1 MSKKAPLSAN
11 LREAREY
18 LGLTPRNVA
27 ECLAISEEEVTAIE
41 AGERAVCDDELE
53 SLARLYQCSTSFLQ
67 GNEAMQVPTA
77 LGATP
82 GWDTLTDADR
92 AAVVRFAYFLQ
103 HSGRPASILKEDS

>member
-27 ECLAISEEEVTAIE
+27 ECLAVSEEEVTAIE

-67 GNEAMQVPTA
+67 GNEAMQATA
-77 LGATP
+77 LGEIP
-82 GWDTLTDADR
+82 GWDTLSDADR

-103 HSGRPASILKEDS
+103 HSGRPSSILKEDS